1 MSNARMTISA
11 LFATVQASAST
22 ITNTVD
28 AINKGVNMV
37 NKTVSDAA
45 EKQAIRS
52 DADTLIFKETLL
64 EEKSKELA
72 ESSLKMEQW
81 MNQSNDHKRH
91 YEIAFNKLDAVLNRS
106 AS

>member
-1 MSNARMTISA
+1 MSNARLTISA

-52 DADTLIFKETLL
+52 EADTLIF
-64 EEKSKELA
+64 
-72 ESSLKMEQW
+72 
-81 MNQSNDHKRH
+81 
-91 YEIAFNKLDAVLNRS
+91 
-106 AS
+106 